1 MKIQEVQMTLSDF
14 TNRQVRYVEFDSFEE
29 YCKLIDADIKNLIVL
44 FKTDDMLIVRFFSSR
59 LKKDILHIGK
69 VYEY

>member
-29 YCKLIDADIKNLIVL
+29 YCKLIDTDIKNIIVL
-44 FKTDDMLIVRFFSSR
+44 CKTDDMLIVRFFSSR
-59 LKKDILHIGK
+59 LNKNILHIGS
-69 VYEY
+69 VYEW